1 MLIARITQNDYTT
14 VMNSSFFIQRLNFK
28 SNLLR
33 TVAFLCATVMLHL
46 IFFESAGW
54 KNSPAKKLEK
64 NSIPLAIRLQA
75 SDNTISE
82 AKTAETPKPAIAPKK
97 ASVSRQLGTAKAK
110 TAEPDSP
117 KNMAEQSVTPEV
129 AEKTADPVVETK
141 VENVDSNPTSSPF
154 SLRLPPSAE
163 MKMEVIYTK
172 VNGSPTQG
180 VGSLSWNTD
189 GGSYSAS
196 VQVGIDLLL
205 TTVNLL
211 QIDSEGSIDAQG
223 LMPKLSTDTR
233 RNRAMTSIHFNHE
246 EKTITFSSSNK
257 TMPMESG
264 AQDAVSVLFQLAALG
279 NSDPKQLSVGKEI
292 NIQVAEGRDAQMFT
306 FFVVGEEKLESKLEP
321 ETGKLDTV
329 HLVRPP
335 RPGSYNSSLEVWL
348 APTKAWYPVQIRNTE
363 SSGTVT
369 TQNVVELRQKQVR
382 PQ

>member
-1 MLIARITQNDYTT
+1 M
-14 VMNSSFFIQRLNFK
+14 
-28 SNLLR
+28 
-33 TVAFLCATVMLHL
+33 
-46 IFFESAGW
+46 
-54 KNSPAKKLEK
+54 EK
-64 NSIPLAIRLQA
+64 NSLPLAVRLQA
-75 SDNTISE
+75 ETSAVENKKTEATQVPKRAPVSKQIRANRANTVEVDSKKTESKPPADNEIT
-82 AKTAETPKPAIAPKK
+82 
-97 ASVSRQLGTAKAK
+97 
-110 TAEPDSP
+110 
-117 KNMAEQSVTPEV
+117 
-129 AEKTADPVVETK
+129 EKTSDPIVET
-141 VENVDSNPTSSPF
+141 VIENVDTSSATTPF

-163 MKMEVIYTK
+163 MKMEVSYTK

-180 VGSLSWNTD
+180 VGSISWNTD

-211 QIDSEGSIDAQG
+211 QINSEGSIDAQG
-223 LMPKLSTDTR
+223 LVPKLSTDTR
-233 RNRAMTSIHFNHE
+233 RNRAMTSIHFNPE

-257 TMPMESG
+257 TVAMENG

-279 NSDPKQLSVGKEI
+279 NSDSKQLSVGKEI
-292 NIQVAEGRDAQMFT
+292 NIQVAEGRDAHMFT
-306 FFVVGEEKLESKLEP
+306 FTVVGEEKIDSKLEP
-321 ETGKLDTV
+321 ETGKLDTI
-329 HLVRPP
+329 HLIRPP